1 MCVFMEEE
9 RKYAKREKTLKRHV
23 LLATFLHVLLVSDDE
38 DADLALAPV
47 LPPGQEVGHQ

>member
-1 MCVFMEEE
+1 MQKG
-9 RKYAKREKTLKRHV
+9 RKLKRHV

-38 DADLALAPV
+38 DADLALTPV